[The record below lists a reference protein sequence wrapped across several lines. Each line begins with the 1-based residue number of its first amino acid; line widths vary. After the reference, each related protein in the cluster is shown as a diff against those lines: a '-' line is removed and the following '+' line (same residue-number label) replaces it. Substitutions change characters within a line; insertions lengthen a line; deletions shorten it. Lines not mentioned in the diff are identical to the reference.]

1 MRPLSGGENLD
12 VYPPPGV
19 SPAVVAEVERFEAL
33 AGVVLATGFGGLVGG
48 FALSLAVA
56 DRPAG
61 RALILAAAVASGL
74 AAMLA
79 CYGLTC
85 SFATD
90 PPDDVFERKW
100 LGGHRRLVLASGGL
114 AQRMRRRFPRIAA

>member
-19 SPAVVAEVERFEAL
+19 SPAVVAEIERFEAL

-48 FALSLAVA
+48 LALSLALA
-56 DRPAG
+56 DHPAG
-61 RALILAAAVASGL
+61 RVLILAAAVASGL

-85 SFATD
+85 SFASD
-90 PPDDVFERKW
+90 PPEAVFERKW
-100 LGGHRRLVLASGGL
+100 LGGHLAVWFLLLAVWLGVCAGAFLV
-114 AQRMRRRFPRIAA
+114 